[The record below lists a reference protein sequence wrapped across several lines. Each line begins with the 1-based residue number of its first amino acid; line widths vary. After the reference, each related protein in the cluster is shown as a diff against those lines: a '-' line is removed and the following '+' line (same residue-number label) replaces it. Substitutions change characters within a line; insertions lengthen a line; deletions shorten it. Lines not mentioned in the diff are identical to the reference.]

1 MPLSPRTSLTSLS
14 FSAIYLVVGIV
25 ILVVAFPL
33 RDVSFYVYMIS
44 ISIIAT
50 IGSYSLLVSSRNKST
65 AIVIAYLV
73 TIVANMIGIYV
84 CLSYWSSNNS
94 IIFLGAWLLVSTY
107 LFHLLAGTPVSAAR
121 KSWMW
126 INAVIIFAIVLAT
139 PDINGVS
146 FHIQEV
152 SAPTHLRIYLG
163 KTHTYPV
170 TEHSRAYV
178 RPSERGR
185 VGLHSPSSS
194 NQIGELNLLLKSP
207 QPTTS
212 VTIKKISYDNYLG
225 YRRITLHDIESGEL
239 ADTFRAAD
247 SIDNFRIRK
256 IGTGVT
262 INPIT
267 EPLWI
272 KLVFPDRLSLNRLSS
287 AYIVHVIRA
296 LLLWELVWFSFS
308 FLAPLEPK
316 KGLTGC

>member
-1 MPLSPRTSLTSLS
+1 M
-14 FSAIYLVVGIV
+14 GIV

-107 LFHLLAGTPVSAAR
+107 LFHLSAGTPVSVAR
-121 KSWMW
+121 RSWLW
-126 INAVIIFAIVLAT
+126 INAVFICAIVLAT
-139 PDINGVS
+139 PEINGVS
-146 FHIQEV
+146 FHLHEV
-152 SAPTHLRIYLG
+152 SKATHLRIYLDKAHPG
-163 KTHTYPV
+163 GA

-185 VGLHSPSSS
+185 VGLHIPSSS
-194 NQIGELNLLLKSP
+194 IQIDELNLLMKSP
-207 QPTTS
+207 EPTTS
-212 VTIKKISYDNYLG
+212 VTINKINYDNYLG
-225 YRRITLHDIESGEL
+225 YRRFTLHDIQSGEL
-239 ADTFRAAD
+239 ADAFRVPN

-256 IGTGVT
+256 IRTGVT
-262 INPIT
+262 IDPIT
-267 EPLWI
+267 EPLWLI
-272 KLVFPDRLSLNRLSS
+272 LDLPDKLNLNRLSS

-296 LLLWELVWFSFS
+296 LLLWELVWFSFL
-308 FLAPLEPK
+308 FLAPLQSK
-316 KGLTGC
+316 RG